1 MNRAFKG
8 VMALSLSLVVA
19 GGGTTR
25 AGASAQAPFR
35 AHFEVAMS
43 LTPDPECGGF
53 RVSGAGAGKATR
65 MGRATL
71 IVDECVDFVRE
82 PGRVH
87 VYGSLVLTAANGDE
101 VRVWADKVGDPPGPN
116 GDAHVAGPYLVTA
129 GTGRF
134 SGATGAGITSTDAN
148 VVSST
153 AIAELVGSLR
163 RA

>member
-1 MNRAFKG
+1 MSTALKG
-8 VMALSLSLVVA
+8 AMALSLTLVVA
-19 GGGTTR
+19 GGGTPH
-25 AGASAQAPFR
+25 AGASDKAPFR
-35 AHFEVAMS
+35 ADFEVGMS
-43 LTPDPECGGF
+43 LTPDPDCGGF
-53 RVSGAGAGKATR
+53 RVSGTGAGKATR

-71 IVDECVDFVRE
+71 TVDECVDFVRE

-101 VRVWADKVGDPPGPN
+101 VRVWVDKVGDPPGPT
-116 GDAHVAGPYLVTA
+116 GDAHVAGSYVVTA

-148 VVSST
+148 VFSST
-153 AIAELVGSLR
+153 AIAELVGTLR